1 MVEEVRERPPLD
13 ADDDRAPEPRLA
25 GAPADE
31 RQPEPVDAVAE
42 QREDRRQQGR
52 RGSDRGQPD
61 EDRAGG
67 EAAQDRVGHEQHPGH
82 GDHERRPAEEDR
94 AARGPPRRHDR
105 LDLLGGGGPLFAEA
119 ADDEERV
126 VDAEREPH
134 PREHVDDE
142 EGDLPDLADDRDE
155 RERDDDR
162 DDREQDRDQ
171 PRDDG
176 AEDEQQHD
184 QRRRQPEEEL
194 ALLQILVREREEVVV
209 GGELARDRHRERP
222 VVGLLDDVDH
232 VLDPVLGI
240 PPHPD
245 RDRGRI
251 AVGREQAWIL
261 IVEVGADPRRAPGRL
276 QRRHQPQD
284 LALRLPVRR
293 HVSPGRTH
301 EHDLVDVVARRRQ
314 VLEDRVVAL
323 LRLGVVRDGRVGG
336 DRRR

>member
-1 MVEEVRERPPLD
+1 MPSWSRRYASGRRWTRTTTAPQNL
-13 ADDDRAPEPRLA
+13 ASPEPRPTSGSRSPSTRSPSSERTA
-25 GAPADE
+25 GSRVVAAATAVSPTRIAPAA
-31 RQPEPVDAVAE
+31 RLRRIVSGTSSIPVMAITNAVPLKRTA
-42 QREDRRQQGR
+42 RL
-52 RGSDRGQPD
+52 
-61 EDRAGG
+61 A
-67 EAAQDRVGHEQHPGH
+67 V
-82 GDHERRPAEEDR
+82 RPVATT
-94 AARGPPRRHDR
+94 ASTFSVAPC
-105 LDLLGGGGPLFAEA
+105 PLFAEA
-119 ADDEERV
+119 ADDEEGV

-261 IVEVGADPRRAPGRL
+261 
-276 QRRHQPQD
+276 
-284 LALRLPVRR
+284 
-293 HVSPGRTH
+293 
-301 EHDLVDVVARRRQ
+301 
-314 VLEDRVVAL
+314 
-323 LRLGVVRDGRVGG
+323 
-336 DRRR
+336 DRRSRSGPAPCARSPPAPPPAAGSRASPAGPSSRLARAHARARPR